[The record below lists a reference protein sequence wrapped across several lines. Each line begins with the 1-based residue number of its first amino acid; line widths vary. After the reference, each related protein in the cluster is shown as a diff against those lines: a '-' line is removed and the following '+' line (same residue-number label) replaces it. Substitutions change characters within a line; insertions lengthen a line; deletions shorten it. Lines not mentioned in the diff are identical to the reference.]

1 MLNINLNL
9 KVMKVIN
16 FLMLIVLMCL
26 TFGFILALC
35 GEIVGDIIIVL
46 SSIGAISTLYAMTKK
61 ERE

>member
-1 MLNINLNL
+1 
-9 KVMKVIN
+9 MKTIN
-16 FLMLIVLMCL
+16 FLMLIILMCL

-46 SSIGAISTLYAMTKK
+46 SAVGAVSTLYAMTKK